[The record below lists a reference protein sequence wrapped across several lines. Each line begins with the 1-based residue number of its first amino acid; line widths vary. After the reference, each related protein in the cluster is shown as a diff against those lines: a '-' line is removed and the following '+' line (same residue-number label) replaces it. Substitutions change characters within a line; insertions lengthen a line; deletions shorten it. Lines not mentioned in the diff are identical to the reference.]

1 MVSKFDNLNLLT
13 EEQLNLV
20 HEKSIKLL
28 STVGFRFVHDE
39 VVEIFK
45 NHGFKTDQDIV
56 FFTKE
61 SINQAIETVGNSFT
75 LMARNPKYTIKFDMN
90 TFSPGVGGGAT
101 WVVDADNT
109 CRPATREDAINC
121 MKLAQ
126 MLDQV
131 ETWRPLLFPMD
142 IEGSLNPPWLAFQSV
157 LHTDKPYHYTS
168 HQELDII
175 RIGYGVT
182 RETMK
187 KDAEKGL
194 SYGQSSVNVI
204 SPLTLATSQCE
215 TLLEYVRHGVVF
227 NFAPMPSGSTTAPI
241 TLPAEIIQ
249 QNAENL
255 APLVLCQLLKPGMP
269 ILYGTIGSHTDM
281 RNMATIFGS
290 PETRI
295 LEYAAA
301 QMARHYNMLSRGGVG
316 MTDSPCSD
324 FQAGAESM
332 FQFVNVARSG
342 INFLPGMGHLGSF
355 MGGSLAK
362 LVLDAELVD
371 YSKRFMKP
379 LEFTEENM
387 ATDLMEK
394 VGPGGNFI
402 AEPHTLKH
410 CRSEY
415 MVPSVFT
422 RENYDAWSKKDYPT
436 SMQLAAD
443 KAEKLLEQ
451 YELPEIDPEMKKDL
465 KHYIEKTYKSKLKF
479 GI

>member
-1 MVSKFDNLNLLT
+1 M
-13 EEQLNLV
+13 V

-28 STVGFRFVHDE
+28 STAGFRFVHQE

-45 NHGFKTDQDIV
+45 SHGFKTDQDIV

-75 LMARNPKYTIKFDMN
+75 LMARNPKYNIEFDMN
-90 TFSPGVGGGAT
+90 TFSTGIGGSAT

-109 CRPATREDAINC
+109 CRPATMKDSINC

-131 ETWRPLLFPMD
+131 ETWRPLLVPMD
-142 IEGSLNPPWLAFQSV
+142 IKGSLNPPWLAYQSV

-204 SPLTLATSQCE
+204 SPLTLATSSCD
-215 TLLEYVRHGVVF
+215 TLLDYVRHGVVF
-227 NFAPMPSGSTTAPI
+227 NLAPMPSGSTTAPI

-269 ILYGTIGSHTDM
+269 ILYGTIGSHSDM
-281 RNMATIFGS
+281 RNLATIFGS

-301 QMARHYNMLSRGGVG
+301 QMARHYNMLSRGNVG
-316 MTDSPCSD
+316 LTDSPCSD

-332 FQFVNVARSG
+332 FQFINVARAG
-342 INFLPGMGHLGSF
+342 INFLPGMGQLGSF

-379 LEFTEENM
+379 LEFTEANM

-415 MVPSVFT
+415 MVPSVFA
-422 RENYDAWSKKDYPT
+422 RDNYDAWSKKDFPT
-436 SMQLAAD
+436 AMQLAAD
-443 KAEKLLEQ
+443 RAEKLLEQ
-451 YELPEIDPEMKKDL
+451 YELPEIDSEVKKEL
-465 KHYIEKTYKSKLKF
+465 KHYMKKNYEL
-479 GI
+479 